1 VLSAG
6 PVHPR
11 ISVTTISSWN
21 WSVEQDVA
29 FFRELGIGAM
39 GIPTTKFTDSR
50 EQEIA
55 ALASSGL
62 TFTAVSAGTGGGMIQ
77 SEDAAL
83 AELAATIDLA
93 QHLGAPSLYF
103 LTGPTPPR
111 MATDQAFAALI
122 ACLPKVNAYAHA
134 RGVRLAIE
142 HNSVSSRAIGFV
154 HTLAGVAEI
163 SRAADVDICLELQN
177 CWYESDL
184 PRLFR
189 DNAERFCIV
198 QVSDFLIDEPLRNN
212 RRVPGDGSMPLEWLI
227 GEVLDAGYAG
237 YFEIEVLGP
246 AIEQEG
252 YESAIRRSVE
262 WLGERLVRWGA

>member
-1 VLSAG
+1 MLTCG
-6 PVHPR
+6 PAHPR
-11 ISVTTISSWN
+11 ISVTSISSWS
-21 WSVEQDVA
+21 WTVEQDVA
-29 FFRELGIGAM
+29 FFKQEGIAAM
-39 GIPTTKFTDSR
+39 GIPTTKFTQNR

-55 ALASSGL
+55 ALAASGL
-62 TFTAVSAGTGGGMIQ
+62 SFTAVSAGTGGGMIE

-83 AELAATIDLA
+83 AELAPVIDIA
-93 QHLGAPSLYF
+93 HQLGAPSVYF

-111 MATDQAFAALI
+111 MATDVAFAALI
-122 ACLPKVNAYAHA
+122 ECLPKVNAYARE

-163 SRAADVDICLELQN
+163 ARAADVDICLELQN
-177 CWYESDL
+177 CWYEPGL

-189 DNAERFCIV
+189 ENADRFCVV

-212 RRVPGDGSMPLEWLI
+212 RRVPGDGSMPLEWLV
-227 GEVLDAGYAG
+227 GEVLDAGYKG

-252 YESAIRRSVE
+252 YESAIRRSAE
-262 WLGERLVRWGA
+262 WLGERLAKWGV

>member
-1 VLSAG
+1 MNPG

-11 ISVTTISSWN
+11 ISVTTISSWT
-21 WSVEQDVA
+21 WSVEQDIA
-29 FFRELGIGAM
+29 FFRQEGIGAM
-39 GIPTTKFTDSR
+39 GVPTTKFTERR
-50 EQEIA
+50 EEEID

-62 TFTAVSAGTGGGMIQ
+62 AFTAVSGGTGSGMIE
-77 SEDAAL
+77 SEQAAL
-83 AELAATIDLA
+83 AELSSTIDIA
-93 QHLGAPSLYF
+93 SRLGAPSLYF

-111 MATDQAFAALI
+111 MATDDAIAALVR
-122 ACLPKVNAYAHA
+122 CLPGVNAYAHE

-142 HNSVSSRAIGFV
+142 HNSISSRAIGFV
-154 HTLAGVAEI
+154 HTLTGVAEI
-163 SRAADVDICLELQN
+163 ARAADIDICLELQN
-177 CWYESDL
+177 VWYESGL

-189 DNAERFCIV
+189 ENADRFCIV

-227 GEVLDAGYAG
+227 GEVLEAGYSG

-252 YESAIRRSVE
+252 YESAMRRSVG
-262 WLGERLVRWGA
+262 WLGERLAKWGV

>member
-1 VLSAG
+1 MSAG

-11 ISVTTISSWN
+11 ISVTSISSWS
-21 WSVEQDVA
+21 WTVEQDIA
-29 FFRELGIGAM
+29 FYKQHGIAAM
-39 GIPTTKFTDSR
+39 GVPTTKLGADR
-50 EQEIA
+50 EADLRMLA
-55 ALASSGL
+55 ASGL
-62 TFTAVSAGTGGGMIQ
+62 IFTALSAGTGGGMIA
-77 SEDAAL
+77 SENAAL
-83 AELAATIDLA
+83 AELSDTIDA
-93 QHLGAPSLYF
+93 AHALGAPSLYF

-111 MATDQAFAALI
+111 MATDEAIASLV
-122 ACLPKVNAYAHA
+122 ACLPKVNAYAHL

-163 SRAADVDICLELQN
+163 ARAADIDICLELQN
-177 CWYESDL
+177 CWYESGL
-184 PRLFR
+184 SRLFR
-189 DNAERFCIV
+189 DNADRFCVV

-227 GEVLDAGYAG
+227 GEVLEAGYKG

-252 YESAIRRSVE
+252 YESAMLRSID
-262 WLGERLVRWGA
+262 WLTERLVRWAA

>member
-1 VLSAG
+1 MLSAG
-6 PVHPR
+6 AVHPR
-11 ISVTTISSWN
+11 ISVTTISSWS
-21 WSVEQDVA
+21 WTVEQDIA
-29 FFRELGIGAM
+29 FFRQEGIGAM
-39 GIPTTKFTDSR
+39 GVPTTKFGTNR
-50 EQEIA
+50 EADLA
-55 ALASSGL
+55 ALAASGL
-62 TFTAVSAGTGGGMIQ
+62 TFTALSGGTGGGMVA

-83 AELAATIDLA
+83 AELSATIDA
-93 QHLGAPSLYF
+93 AHQLGAPSVYF
-103 LTGPTPPR
+103 LTGPTPLR
-111 MATDQAFAALI
+111 MATDEAIAALI
-122 ACLPKVNAYAHA
+122 ECMPKVNAYAHA

-163 SRAADVDICLELQN
+163 ARAADIDICLELQN
-177 CWYESDL
+177 CWYESGL

-189 DNAERFCIV
+189 DNADRFCIV

-227 GEVLDAGYAG
+227 GEVLAAGYNG

-262 WLGERLVRWGA
+262 WLAERLVRWGA

>member
-1 VLSAG
+1 
-6 PVHPR
+6 
-11 ISVTTISSWN
+11 
-21 WSVEQDVA
+21 
-29 FFRELGIGAM
+29 M
-39 GIPTTKFTDSR
+39 GLPTTKFTERR

-55 ALASSGL
+55 ALAASGL
-62 TFTAVSAGTGGGMIQ
+62 AFTALSGGTGGGMIE

-83 AELAATIDLA
+83 AELAGTIDIA
-93 QHLGAPSLYF
+93 QRLGAPSLYF

-111 MATDQAFAALI
+111 MATDDAYAALI
-122 ACLPKVNAYAHA
+122 ACLPKVVAYAEQ

-142 HNSVSSRAIGFV
+142 HNSISSRAIGFV

-163 SRAADVDICLELQN
+163 SRVADIDICLELQN
-177 CWYESDL
+177 VWYEPGL

-189 DNAERFCIV
+189 DNADRFCIV

-212 RRVPGDGSMPLEWLI
+212 RRVPGDGSMPLEWLV
-227 GEVLDAGYAG
+227 GEVLDAGYMG

-246 AIEQEG
+246 AIEKEG

-262 WLGERLVRWGA
+262 WLGERLVKWGA